1 MGKTIFFEAPLYASI
16 LAAVAFILYYITDKK
31 IWRSVALTTI
41 LASVVCLT
49 VFMIKRWIHAGR
61 PPLSNSFESMV
72 FFAWSAMLIMFV
84 IELLYRPPVVGA
96 AIALMV
102 TFTLAY
108 TDLAFPS
115 EITNLMPALQNNFWL
130 TIHVILCFIGYSA
143 FMVSFVSGM
152 LYLYGAEK
160 PYAAIASYLTGFTLV
175 GLVGGLIFILARRSG
190 AIASSEEAA
199 TIGKL
204 FLYLIGWIVA
214 GGVLYFP
221 ISIIVK
227 KLGLQDKPEMV
238 KKQNSLMIKAVTF
251 AFPFLTLGII
261 TGSVWANQAWGRYWG
276 WDPKETWSLI
286 TWIIFAIFLHMKYA
300 GGWMGIK
307 PKHMPYVR
315 ALIAV
320 IGFLAVVFTF
330 FGVNYLLSGLHSYA

>member
-1 MGKTIFFEAPLYASI
+1 MGKTIFFDVPIYASI
-16 LAAVAFILYYITDKK
+16 VSAVAFILYYISNKK
-31 IWRSVALTTI
+31 IWRGVALGTI
-41 LASVVCLT
+41 LAAAACLT
-49 VFMIKRWIHAGR
+49 IFMIKRWVNAGR

-72 FFAWSAMLIMFV
+72 FFAWSALVIIFV

-96 AIALMV
+96 AIALLV

-130 TIHVILCFIGYSA
+130 TVHVILCFIGYSA
-143 FMVSFVSGM
+143 FMVSFVAGM

-160 PYAAIASYLTGFTLV
+160 PYAGIAAYLTGFTLI
-175 GLVGGLIFILARRSG
+175 GLVGGLILVIARKSG
-190 AIASSEEAA
+190 ATTASEEAS
-199 TIGKL
+199 TLGKL
-204 FLYLIGWIVA
+204 FLYLIGWLVA

-221 ISIIVK
+221 ISIVVK
-227 KLGLQDKPEMV
+227 KLGLRDKPEIV

-276 WDPKETWSLI
+276 WDPKETWALI
-286 TWIIFAIFLHMKYA
+286 TWIIFAIFMHMKYA

-307 PKHMPYVR
+307 PKHLPYVR

-320 IGFLAVVFTF
+320 IGFLAVIFTF